1 MSAVVHGLIG
11 GAIAALLTAYIA
23 SRAALRGERGV
34 LRFGPFMW
42 CLGIACLA
50 FAAFPIVI
58 TFGFGHEKE
67 FLAKVALFGAFLSG
81 GIYCIGEAA
90 FVTGRFDEKGIE
102 FRTPWT
108 GAKRELW
115 RDLVAVRFNDVAGW
129 YTLTFRDGK
138 KVRLS
143 RFLLGHGLA
152 LEAASSGGEF

>member
-11 GAIAALLTAYIA
+11 GAIAALITAYMA
-23 SRAALRGERGV
+23 SRVAFRGESGI

-42 CLGIACLA
+42 CLGFACLA

-58 TFGFGHEKE
+58 TLGFGHEKD
-67 FLAKVALFGAFLSG
+67 FLAKVALFAAFLSG
-81 GIYCIGEAA
+81 GVYCIGEAA

-108 GAKRELW
+108 GAKKGLW

-138 KVRLS
+138 KICLS
-143 RFLLGHGLA
+143 RFLHGHGLA
-152 LEAASSGGEF
+152 LEAAKFSGEF